1 MESKIAN
8 AISLNYQ
15 PVALIWSDQE
25 PAEAVQFQ
33 QGKWGCIMW
42 LAASAAKGKAA
53 ACDRKT
59 FGCFGG
65 GVGMGFGDQYVN
77 FPGGKDCFCHFLS
90 GGNEQWE
97 QGRQAAEKVKPFL
110 RKESYDNFVSG
121 ERYIK
126 TPEQVHQFIE
136 NLPITD
142 IPAEYV
148 IFKPLAD
155 IDPQQETPQV
165 IVFFADPDQLSALVV
180 LANYDR
186 QDNHNVI
193 IPYAAGCQTIG
204 IYPYQEAK
212 AEKQRA
218 VVGLTDLSAR
228 VSIRKLLEDHLMT
241 FAVPL
246 AMFEE
251 MERNVADSFLERP
264 TWQALLKTKMNC

>member
-1 MESKIAN
+1 M
-8 AISLNYQ
+8 
-15 PVALIWSDQE
+15 
-25 PAEAVQFQ
+25 
-33 QGKWGCIMW
+33 
-42 LAASAAKGKAA
+42 
-53 ACDRKT
+53 
-59 FGCFGG
+59 
-65 GVGMGFGDQYVN
+65 
-77 FPGGKDCFCHFLS
+77 
-90 GGNEQWE
+90 
-97 QGRQAAEKVKPFL
+97 
-110 RKESYDNFVSG
+110 
-121 ERYIK
+121 
-126 TPEQVHQFIE
+126 
-136 NLPITD
+136 
-142 IPAEYV
+142 
-148 IFKPLAD
+148 
-155 IDPQQETPQV
+155 
-165 IVFFADPDQLSALVV
+165 V